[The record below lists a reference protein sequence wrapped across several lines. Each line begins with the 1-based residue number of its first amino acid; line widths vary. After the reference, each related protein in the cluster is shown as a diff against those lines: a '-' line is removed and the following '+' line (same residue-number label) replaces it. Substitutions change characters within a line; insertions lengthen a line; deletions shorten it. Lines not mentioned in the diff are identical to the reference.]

1 MNKTEQ
7 KLCIIII
14 WPLKWTATGTYHFSP
29 WAKLNYYWH
38 LNACTASGPRII
50 WLFASRASLFSTL
63 RFSFTEHFK
72 NSSAVVHTNKWTEL
86 KWNTNKMFGLSMMK
100 HGSPQP
106 SLCLRNNWP
115 EEMWWGILQGT
126 WWHFKTNNNVKK
138 KTILGANDVKLKL
151 GEYALV
157 FFGTS

>member
-7 KLCIIII
+7 KLCTIII

-38 LNACTASGPRII
+38 LNACTASGPRARVWRHCII
-50 WLFASRASLFSTL
+50 WLFDRLWVGPHFSQLYAFHLQSTL
-63 RFSFTEHFK
+63 RTAALLFTQTSELNWNETQTKCLGFQWWSMVPLNPHF
-72 NSSAVVHTNKWTEL
+72 V
-86 KWNTNKMFGLSMMK
+86 FGIT
-100 HGSPQP
+100 
-106 SLCLRNNWP
+106 WP

-138 KTILGANDVKLKL
+138 KQ
-151 GEYALV
+151 
-157 FFGTS
+157 S